1 MKNNKWAIPESA
13 SDWECDWNGSELF
26 HLRYFKALS
35 LTEKLQAVESMGEI
49 ADLLTRKARERRKLP
64 PRPSPKE
71 DGGE

>member
-49 ADLLTRKARERRKLP
+49 ADLLTRKARERRK
-64 PRPSPKE
+64 PSPSHTA
-71 DGGE
+71 